1 MTVET
6 CAHYLAFAAEDIP
19 DGATQYK
26 CAPPLRDAHHRELLW
41 KSLLVSNSLM
51 LHSIAIMVILGSGF
65 VGSV

>member
-19 DGATQYK
+19 DGATEYK

-41 KSLLVSNSLM
+41 KSLLVSNSLLPLM
-51 LHSIAIMVILGSGF
+51 FILGSGF
-65 VGSV
+65 VSSV

>member
-1 MTVET
+1 VTVET

-41 KSLLVSNSLM
+41 KSLLVSNSLLLLM
-51 LHSIAIMVILGSGF
+51 FILGSGF
-65 VGSV
+65 VSSV